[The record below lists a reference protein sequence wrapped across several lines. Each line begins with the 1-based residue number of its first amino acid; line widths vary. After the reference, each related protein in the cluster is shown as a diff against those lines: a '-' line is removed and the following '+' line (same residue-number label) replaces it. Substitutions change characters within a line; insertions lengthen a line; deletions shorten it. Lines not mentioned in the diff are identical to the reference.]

1 MQMNTHSNGCN
12 SLNQS
17 WHADIDAT
25 VAPSNN
31 ASRAPANAPHTFSD
45 LHMTAITVAPN
56 DLPLA
61 CLYRW
66 ESERPSRIY
75 LSQPMGGGVVQDI
88 TWAQAADQVRRIAAW
103 LLAQGWPG
111 GSRVAIV
118 GKNSAHWLLTDL
130 AISMAGHVSVPIY
143 PTFNAEALD
152 YILQHSAARAAFIG
166 KMDDVSSLRGC
177 LASGLPVVELP
188 LAPALQRL
196 QWNDL
201 LAANEPLQGDRCP
214 PADALATIMYTSGTT
229 GQPKGVMHNFGA
241 LAWSVSSATER
252 VKMSGEDRLI
262 SYLPLAHV
270 AERILVEQA
279 GLRYGLRIFFAE
291 SLDTFVADM
300 QRARPTVF
308 FSVPRLWVKFQQG
321 VHAKL
326 PEPKLQFLLRIPL
339 LGNVL
344 RRKIL
349 KGLGLDQCRVA
360 AGGAAP
366 MPADV
371 LRWYRALGL
380 DLIEVYGMTEV
391 CGASHST
398 LLHGQETGSV
408 GLPFAGFECRIDPA
422 NGEIQ
427 VRSGCLTLGYYLQP
441 ELTAELITQ
450 DGWLRTGDKGEI
462 KAAGRLHITG
472 RVKDIFKT
480 SKGKYVAPA
489 PIEELLCKHP
499 DIEACFVSGANFA
512 QPFALLLL
520 SAAAMARSGTERTA
534 LQKSLQAHLLS
545 VNAQLDGHEKLD
557 FVAVVTGPWTPENG
571 LVTPTLKVKR
581 PKVEAFYAPH
591 YAAWLA
597 RRQPVV
603 WAEDV

>member
-1 MQMNTHSNGCN
+1 
-12 SLNQS
+12 
-17 WHADIDAT
+17 
-25 VAPSNN
+25 
-31 ASRAPANAPHTFSD
+31 
-45 LHMTAITVAPN
+45 MTAITVAPH
-56 DLPLA
+56 DLPLP

-66 ESERPSRIY
+66 EREYAERVY
-75 LSQPMGGGVVQDI
+75 LSQPMGSGVVQDI

-118 GKNSAHWLLTDL
+118 GKNSAHWLLADL
-130 AISMAGHVSVPIY
+130 AISMAGHVSVPVY

-166 KMDDVSSLRGC
+166 KMDDSSSLQGC
-177 LASGLPVVELP
+177 LASGMPLVALP
-188 LAPALQRL
+188 LAPRLPVL
-196 QWNDL
+196 QWNDV
-201 LAANEPLQGDRCP
+201 LASTAPLQGQPCP

-229 GQPKGVMHNFGA
+229 GKPKGVMHSFGA
-241 LAWSVSSATER
+241 LAWSVSSATAR
-252 VKMSGEDRLI
+252 VHMDSDDRLI

-279 GLRYGLRIFFAE
+279 GLRYGVQVFFAE
-291 SLDTFVADM
+291 SLDTFIADM

-326 PEPKLQFLLRIPL
+326 PEHKLRLLLRIPL
-339 LGNVL
+339 LGSLV

-349 KGLGLDQCRVA
+349 TGLGLDQCRLA

-366 MPADV
+366 MPSDV

-380 DLIEVYGMTEV
+380 DLIEVYGMTEM

-398 LLHGQETGSV
+398 LPQGQETGSV
-408 GLPFAGFECRIDPA
+408 GLPFAGFACRIDPA

-427 VRSGCLTLGYYLQP
+427 VHSGCLTPGYYLQP
-441 ELTAELITQ
+441 ELTAEVMTS
-450 DGWLRTGDKGEI
+450 DGWMRTGDKGEI
-462 KAAGRLHITG
+462 NAAGGLHITG

-489 PIEELLCKHP
+489 PIEELLGRHP
-499 DIEACFVSGANFA
+499 DIEACCVSGAHFA

-520 SAAAMARSGTERTA
+520 SAAAKARGGAEHQA
-534 LQKSLQAHLLS
+534 LQQSLQAHLQA
-545 VNAQLDGHEKLD
+545 VNAQLEAHEKLD
-557 FVAVVTGPWTPENG
+557 FLAVVTGNWTPENG
-571 LVTPTLKVKR
+571 MVTPTLKVKR
-581 PKVEAFYAPH
+581 PRIEAVYGPH
-591 YAAWLA
+591 YAAWQALQ
-597 RRQPVV
+597 QPVV
-603 WAEDV
+603 WAPAV